1 MASGVGVGVED
12 TGSEGVKDGVGDI
25 QPETDGVD
33 VGVGVCVKVACCVGV
48 GVEDG
53 VSDIRPEPDGVAVDV
68 AVWVSVVCR
77 VGVGVEGSVSVGVE
91 DTVSEGVEDGVSEIR
106 PEADGVDV
114 DVSLGVGDLVTDRV
128 STGVHDGL
136 QVPVVLVDADIDLV
150 GLAVQVRV
158 DADERDFDGVSV
170 CVGVERRV

>member
-1 MASGVGVGVED
+1 MASGVRVGVED
-12 TGSEGVKDGVGDI
+12 SVSE
-25 QPETDGVD
+25 
-33 VGVGVCVKVACCVGV
+33 

-53 VSDIRPEPDGVAVDV
+53 VSDIRPEADGVDV
-68 AVWVSVVCR
+68 EVA
-77 VGVGVEGSVSVGVE
+77 VGVGVEGS
-91 DTVSEGVEDGVSEIR
+91 VSEGVEDGVSEIR